1 MSASSKR
8 SSPKRSSPKEEEKEE
23 RAFQTINRIIQLQND
38 PLSFIPTMRN
48 IITVPGDGNCLFHA
62 LSHELN
68 RTNLYLGNQYRLRKL
83 ICDKLQELLDT
94 NQLEE
99 HLYDY
104 VLGGMDNSYYK
115 PFGKYIQ
122 NMRKSGSWGGDL
134 EISVIPLIF
143 EGMNL
148 EIWMKP
154 QKGSLNLS
162 ILSARS
168 SGDNS
173 NTIRLFNTR
182 TLRKG
187 DIGNHFDVVS
197 FYKQPTRVGRR
208 KKSSPSPRR
217 ASPPPITTITPF
229 NKPMTFKQVEDVW
242 NKQILEIANFTTSL
256 INSKDHHDK
265 SLLFHAASVGNII
278 GVRMLLYI
286 GVNINDQ
293 CTETKISPLM
303 IACRGKSPTWID
315 DNKNTIVNNFELV
328 VIELLQNWSDYE
340 LRDINNKTALE
351 YALEAPNNSENIVK
365 LFTI

>member
-1 MSASSKR
+1 MKR
-8 SSPKRSSPKEEEKEE
+8 SPKARKTNKEEEEEE
-23 RAFQTINRIIQLQND
+23 RAFQTINRIVQLQND

-48 IITVPGDGNCLFHA
+48 IITVPGDGDCLFHA
-62 LSHELN
+62 LTHELN
-68 RTNLYLGNQYRLRKL
+68 RTNLYLGNQYRLRQL
-83 ICDKLQELLDT
+83 ICDKLQELLDI

-99 HLYDY
+99 HLYD

-122 NMRKSGSWGGDL
+122 NMRKSGLWGGDL

-154 QKGSLNLS
+154 QKGSQNLS

-208 KKSSPSPRR
+208 KSSPSPRR
-217 ASPPPITTITPF
+217 ASPPPPITTITPF
-229 NKPMTFKQVEDVW
+229 NKPMTFEQVEDVW

-256 INSKDHHDK
+256 INSKDRHDK

-286 GVNINDQ
+286 GVDINDQ

-315 DNKNTIVNNFELV
+315 NDENTIVHNFELV
-328 VIELLQNWSDYE
+328 VTELLQNWSDDE
-340 LRDINNKTALE
+340 LKDINNKSALE
-351 YALEAPNNSENIVK
+351 YALDAPINSENIVN
-365 LFTI
+365 IIVNRR